1 MIYTKGDDKVIDKNV
16 QRKKLATVEWCK
28 KINQLDEN
36 SRMNR
41 EWEYVLLSE
50 TSFYGLE
57 RSGATIE
64 DICALNKV
72 SASEASGKLF

>member
-1 MIYTKGDDKVIDKNV
+1 MLDKNV

-28 KINQLDEN
+28 KINQLDEDN
-36 SRMNR
+36 RMSR

-50 TSFYGLE
+50 TSFYGLS

-64 DICALNKV
+64 EICTLNKV
-72 SASEASGKLF
+72 SFAESSGRLF